1 LDFRAVL
8 RNGPVIPAFRDI
20 PSFRIQSLANTGIL
34 FILGG
39 TIFDLPDIVE
49 QARRYKK
56 LVFVDIDLVKG
67 IGKDA
72 PGIRFL
78 VKESRVDG
86 IITTH
91 SNLIKSAQQEGM
103 ASIQRIFVLDSES
116 LKGGLRAIEKSNPDA
131 LEVLPGLILPKII
144 KKIVMITS
152 LPVIAGGLI
161 TREEE
166 IDEILASGAVGVSTT
181 SSRLFDYSAKR

>member
-8 RNGPVIPAFRDI
+8 RNRPVIPAFRDI
-20 PSFRIQSLANTGIL
+20 PSFRIQSLANTGVL

-49 QARRYKK
+49 QARRRKK
-56 LVFVDIDLVKG
+56 LVFVDIDLIKG
-67 IGKDA
+67 VGKDA

-91 SNLIKSAQQEGM
+91 SNLIRSAQQEGM

-116 LKGGLRAIEKSNPDA
+116 LKGGSAP
-131 LEVLPGLILPKII
+131 
-144 KKIVMITS
+144 
-152 LPVIAGGLI
+152 
-161 TREEE
+161 
-166 IDEILASGAVGVSTT
+166 
-181 SSRLFDYSAKR
+181 SRNRTQMHWRFSPA

>member
-1 LDFRAVL
+1 LDFL
-8 RNGPVIPAFRDI
+8 TILQKKPVIAAFRDI
-20 PSFRIQSLANTGIL
+20 ESFRIQDLKHTNIL
-34 FILGG
+34 FFLGG
-39 TIFDLPDIVE
+39 TIFDLPRVVD

-56 LVFVDIDLVKG
+56 LVFVDIDLIKG
-67 IGKDA
+67 IGRDA

-78 VKESRVDG
+78 VKESEVDG

-91 SNLIKSAQQEGM
+91 SNLIKSAQQEGL

-116 LKGGLRAIEKSNPDA
+116 LKGGLRAIERSNPDA
-131 LEVLPGLILPKII
+131 LEILPGLVLPKII
-144 KKIVMITS
+144 KKIGMITS

-181 SSRLFDYSAKR
+181 SPHLFDYQGKR

>member
-1 LDFRAVL
+1 M
-8 RNGPVIPAFRDI
+8 
-20 PSFRIQSLANTGIL
+20 
-34 FILGG
+34 GG

-67 IGKDA
+67 VGKDA

-91 SNLIKSAQQEGM
+91 SNLIRSAKQEGM

-144 KKIVMITS
+144 KKIGAITS
-152 LPVIAGGLI
+152 LPAIAGGLI

-181 SSRLFDYSAKR
+181 SSHLFDYSAKR